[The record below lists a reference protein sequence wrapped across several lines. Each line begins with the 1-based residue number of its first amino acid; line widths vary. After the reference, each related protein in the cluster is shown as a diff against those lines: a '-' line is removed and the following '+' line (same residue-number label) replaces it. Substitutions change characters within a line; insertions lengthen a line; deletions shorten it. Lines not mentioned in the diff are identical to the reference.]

1 VHSARDWW
9 AGNIRWIGSNNDC
22 DMAKVRRYLDSE
34 HRLIY
39 KDI

>member
-1 VHSARDWW
+1 VRSARDRSG
-9 AGNIRWIGSNNDC
+9 GNIRWIGSQVDC
-22 DMAKVRRYLDSE
+22 DMAKVRRYLDSG